1 MYPKIHSFLIIIGL
15 NRTKNKLK
23 KGKSREKQKL
33 IVQKRKLVLEPEVSF
48 AINLK
53 KKKLKKL
60 VRFCCKSSCSI

>member
-48 AINLK
+48 AFNFFS
-53 KKKLKKL
+53 KKLKFF
-60 VRFCCKSSCSI
+60 VRFEE

>member
-33 IVQKRKLVLEPEVSF
+33 VVQKRKLVLEPEVSF
-48 AINLK
+48 AINSVATSVK
-53 KKKLKKL
+53 KF
-60 VRFCCKSSCSI
+60 VRFCRILSYI

>member
-48 AINLK
+48 AINFFK
-53 KKKLKKL
+53 KFFVFGESFFDFLYLYK
-60 VRFCCKSSCSI
+60 

>member
-33 IVQKRKLVLEPEVSF
+33 LVQKRKLVLEPEVSF
-48 AINLK
+48 AINFFS
-53 KKKLKKL
+53 KKLKFF
-60 VRFCCKSSCSI
+60 VRFEE

>member
-48 AINLK
+48 AINSVATSVK
-53 KKKLKKL
+53 KF
-60 VRFCCKSSCSI
+60 VRFCRILSCI

>member
-33 IVQKRKLVLEPEVSF
+33 VVQKRKLVLEPEVSF
-48 AINLK
+48 AINS
-53 KKKLKKL
+53 
-60 VRFCCKSSCSI
+60 FQKSVE

>member
-48 AINLK
+48 AINFFSK
-53 KKKLKKL
+53 KENFF
-60 VRFCCKSSCSI
+60 VRFEE

>member
-33 IVQKRKLVLEPEVSF
+33 VVQKRKLVLEPEVSF
-48 AINLK
+48 AINFFK
-53 KKKLKKL
+53 K
-60 VRFCCKSSCSI
+60 R

>member
-33 IVQKRKLVLEPEVSF
+33 VVQKRKLVLEPEVSF
-48 AINLK
+48 AINFLK
-53 KKKLKKL
+53 KISKN
-60 VRFCCKSSCSI
+60 VSRFSWISSLYR

>member
-48 AINLK
+48 AINSDDHFCK
-53 KKKLKKL
+53 KF
-60 VRFCCKSSCSI
+60 VRFCRILSCIL

>member
-48 AINLK
+48 AINFFQK
-53 KKKLKKL
+53 KKIFL
-60 VRFCCKSSCSI
+60 

>member
-48 AINLK
+48 AINFLHLK
-53 KKKLKKL
+53 NKNTAT
-60 VRFCCKSSCSI
+60 FCPTIASM

>member
-33 IVQKRKLVLEPEVSF
+33 VVQKRKLVLEPEVSF
-48 AINLK
+48 AINFFEKICILGESFFDFLYLYK
-53 KKKLKKL
+53 
-60 VRFCCKSSCSI
+60 

>member
-48 AINLK
+48 AINFMIKNLK
-53 KKKLKKL
+53 MF
-60 VRFCCKSSCSI
+60 VRFCHLLSCTK

>member
-48 AINLK
+48 AINFFQ
-53 KKKLKKL
+53 KKLKFF
-60 VRFCCKSSCSI
+60 VIFEEEITCTI